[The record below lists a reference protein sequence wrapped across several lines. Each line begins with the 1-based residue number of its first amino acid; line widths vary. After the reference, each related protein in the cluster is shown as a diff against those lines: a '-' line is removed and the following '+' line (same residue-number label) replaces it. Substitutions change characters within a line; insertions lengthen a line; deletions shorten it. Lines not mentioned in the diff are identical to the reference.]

1 MARELSPG
9 SFYTRS
15 LRTHPLFSMQK
26 ELSRLFDDFAGF
38 ENTGNNQ
45 VFAFSPRLDIHDT
58 DSELHISAEI
68 PGIEEKDVE
77 VSLKDGNLYISGE
90 KKSTREE
97 KQEQG
102 RKYVERSY
110 GKFER
115 VISLPDNLKEDEVD
129 AVFKNGVLEIRI
141 PKEAPA
147 QPQHRK
153 IEVRPGK

>member
-9 SFYTRS
+9 TFYTRS

-26 ELSRLFDDFAGF
+26 ELSRLFDDFVGT
-38 ENTGNNQ
+38 ENTGNGA
-45 VFAFSPRLDIHDT
+45 VAAFSPRLDVHDT
-58 DSELHISAEI
+58 ETELHISAEI
-68 PGIEEKDVE
+68 PGIEEKDIE
-77 VSLKDGNLYISGE
+77 VSLKDGHLFISGE
-90 KKSTREE
+90 KKSSHEE
-97 KQEQG
+97 KSEG

-115 VISLPDNLKEDEVD
+115 VLTLPENLKEDEVD

-141 PKEAPA
+141 PKALPA

-153 IEVRPGK
+153 IEVRAAK